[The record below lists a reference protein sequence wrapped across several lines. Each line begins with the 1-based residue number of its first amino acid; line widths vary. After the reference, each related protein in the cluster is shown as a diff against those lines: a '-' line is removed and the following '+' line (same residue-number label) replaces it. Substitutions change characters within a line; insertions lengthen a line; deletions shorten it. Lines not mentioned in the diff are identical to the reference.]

1 MAGIREKIVPVVTI
15 VLYFGTD
22 RRWNEPKSLKE
33 LVRIPEGLEPFVND
47 YKIHV
52 FEVAWLSEEQID
64 SMTSDFKLVAKFF
77 RDKRLGTDT
86 VFKDSTKIV
95 HVDEL
100 LKFLTAMTG
109 DRAYE
114 QVIEM
119 KEDGKKVD
127 SMCEMAQRMI
137 SRGREEGR
145 MEGRMGRPIS
155 TNSSTWR
162 GNSGNCLP
170 KNGRRNAWSS

>member
-1 MAGIREKIVPVVTI
+1 M
-15 VLYFGTD
+15 
-22 RRWNEPKSLKE
+22 
-33 LVRIPEGLEPFVND
+33 
-47 YKIHV
+47 
-52 FEVAWLSEEQID
+52 
-64 SMTSDFKLVAKFF
+64 
-77 RDKRLGTDT
+77 
-86 VFKDSTKIV
+86 
-95 HVDEL
+95 DEL

-145 MEGRMGRPIS
+145 EGGRLEKAREVTKNLYSLGMEKEKIAQAV
-155 TNSSTWR
+155 NVDVELVKKWIVQ
-162 GNSGNCLP
+162 
-170 KNGRRNAWSS
+170 K